1 MSITVVIAT
10 FNRHAQLVKLLSR
23 LCGQRVL
30 PDQVVVVDDCSDSPV
45 ALENERYPFDVS
57 LVRLQSN
64 SGPAAARDAG
74 CRVTTSTYLTFIDDD
89 DEPED
94 HWISDFSAAAIG
106 HPAVVFCALGDETG
120 RQQEPEW
127 VRQRAGRYM
136 AGTFMLRADV
146 YKAVGGYE
154 AKLRFGENGDLGL
167 RVERW
172 LQETGEATRH
182 TGRIGIR
189 YHRSADGLSHD
200 HRAVALAARR
210 QFECEAAQQRPRKAV
225 LLRHARIAAYASGR
239 SGDASHLLWAARQLV
254 RVHRYG
260 WAGLAYLVT
269 VLMRCPFWFLARRFG

>member
-10 FNRHAQLVKLLSR
+10 FNRHAQLSR
-23 LCGQRVL
+23 LLNRLSAQRVR
-30 PDQVVVVDDCSDSPV
+30 PDRVVVVDDCSDTPV
-45 ALENERYPFDVS
+45 RLEKAHYPFDVS
-57 LVRLQSN
+57 LMRLESN

-74 CRVTTSTYLTFIDDD
+74 CRMASSTYLTFIDDD

-94 HWISDFSAAAIG
+94 HWISDFLAAASG
-106 HPAVVFCALGDETG
+106 RPAVVFCALADAEG
-120 RQQEPEW
+120 RRYEPDW

-146 YKAVGGYE
+146 YKAVGGYQ
-154 AKLRFGENGDLGL
+154 ATLRFGENGDLGQ

-172 LQETGEATRH
+172 LQEVGETSRH
-182 TGRIGIR
+182 TGRTGIR

-210 QFECEAAQQRPRKAV
+210 QFDCEAAGQHPRSAV

-239 SGDASHLLWAARQLV
+239 SGDAPLFLWAARQLV
-254 RVHRYG
+254 QIRRYG
-260 WAGLAYLVT
+260 WAGLVYLVT
-269 VLMRCPFWFLARRFG
+269 VLVRCPIWYLARRFR